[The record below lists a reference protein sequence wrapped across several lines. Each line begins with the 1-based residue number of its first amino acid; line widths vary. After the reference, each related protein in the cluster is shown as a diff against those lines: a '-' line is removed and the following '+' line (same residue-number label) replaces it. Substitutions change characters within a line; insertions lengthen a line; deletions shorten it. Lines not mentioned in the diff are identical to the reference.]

1 MWQHVRVDTVMLVT
15 SYSPGPGAGA
25 LYTGL
30 CTSSSVAE
38 SRQMISIETS
48 ISETFTQ
55 TETSETSEDVFS
67 QHFETDIQKLETEAP
82 SQTLETGEDS
92 QIPQSLSSAV
102 LPHHHQP
109 TGELET
115 RLVKEY
121 TIGKPCGA
129 FRTVLTNQETNIIS
143 GQLIM
148 RYFLSSC
155 LDHCQH
161 QQRY

>member
-15 SYSPGPGAGA
+15 SYSPGAGAGA

-82 SQTLETGEDS
+82 SQTLETGEEDS
-92 QIPQSLSSAV
+92 SVSASPSTPPRSFIRDP
-102 LPHHHQP
+102 LAK
-109 TGELET
+109 
-115 RLVKEY
+115 RLAEDQH
-121 TIGKPCGA
+121 
-129 FRTVLTNQETNIIS
+129 LTNGSVNS
-143 GQLIM
+143 G
-148 RYFLSSC
+148 
-155 LDHCQH
+155 
-161 QQRY
+161 

>member
-1 MWQHVRVDTVMLVT
+1 
-15 SYSPGPGAGA
+15 
-25 LYTGL
+25 
-30 CTSSSVAE
+30 
-38 SRQMISIETS
+38 MISIETS
-48 ISETFTQ
+48 ISETFNQ

-92 QIPQSLSSAV
+92 QIPQSPSSAV

-121 TIGKPCGA
+121 TIGKPCG
-129 FRTVLTNQETNIIS
+129 FSNRLNKLRNQYYIWPVDNEIFSFLMFGPLPTPVTL
-143 GQLIM
+143 LILIE
-148 RYFLSSC
+148 LSFMF
-155 LDHCQH
+155 
-161 QQRY
+161 